1 MKIRALFAVVAASLS
16 CVVAASPASAATNQS
31 GLVNVAVVGNTVQ
44 IPIGI
49 AANVCGVAVN
59 VLAQGILTGP
69 TACDA
74 VSGATATSSGNNHG
88 GNTNQSGLVNLA
100 VTDNTIQVPV
110 GIAAN
115 ICGVTANVL
124 ATATAAGG
132 ATCNAV
138 GNATATG

>member
-16 CVVAASPASAATNQS
+16 CVVAASPAAAANQN

-44 IPIGI
+44 VPIGI
-49 AANVCGVAVN
+49 AANVCGVTVN
-59 VLAQGILTGP
+59 ALAQGILTGP

-74 VSGATATSSGNNHG
+74 VSGATATSAGNNGG

-100 VTDNTIQVPV
+100 VDNNTIQVPI

-124 ATATAAGG
+124 ATATATGG
-132 ATCNAV
+132 ATCNAL
-138 GNATATG
+138 GNATANG